1 MIQKQAEYLSKLKN
15 KEDEILNKQV
25 SEAEEKA
32 RKLFEEGEAKREQ
45 LKTAIEKSRKHQV
58 LKRKEE
64 KEVELK
70 EDKDFSVFWRARNE
84 ELTVSENIEKE
95 EIRQKQSELKV
106 YQKSQAEVRKKLAED
121 EYVREMQE
129 ATVTQSLLDH
139 KEKEFYSY
147 AERCIREWQDAG
159 KNVKPLIMELKSYKK
174 KAF

>member
-1 MIQKQAEYLSKLKN
+1 
-15 KEDEILNKQV
+15 V

-95 EIRQKQSELKV
+95 EIR
-106 YQKSQAEVRKKLAED
+106 
-121 EYVREMQE
+121 
-129 ATVTQSLLDH
+129 
-139 KEKEFYSY
+139 
-147 AERCIREWQDAG
+147 
-159 KNVKPLIMELKSYKK
+159 
-174 KAF
+174 